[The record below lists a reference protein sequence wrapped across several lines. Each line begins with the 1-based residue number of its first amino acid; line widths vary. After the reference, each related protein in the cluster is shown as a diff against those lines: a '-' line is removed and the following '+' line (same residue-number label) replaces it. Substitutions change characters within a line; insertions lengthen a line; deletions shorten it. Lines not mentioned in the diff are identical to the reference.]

1 MRTLGLEALSSLATA
16 SLLIRYEAKDEAARL
31 FDMLDEDQV
40 EVLRQVGHKNPF
52 DCIEEIIKKG
62 EVLHVMN
69 TELVD
74 QTIQYFL
81 DETLPGIQEKWENII
96 TIEWEKLRQST
107 PEDTQGWVKMIFRV
121 AWRDKN
127 RQTIDAKP
135 LSHFAGD
142 IQVLIQKFSDEL
154 LRYVQGAQQKADEL
168 KKKLSDEAQS
178 LIVRW
183 WYDLVPWCDMLMR
196 LILTEQACTLRY
208 DNSRKNREL
217 IAEIETKLWWV
228 ILIGT
233 HVDWDHIY
241 VTYRVKRSA

>member
-1 MRTLGLEALSSLATA
+1 MQTGWFTPSERSSTHPSGHMRTLGLEALSSLATA

-96 TIEWEKLRQST
+96 TIE
-107 PEDTQGWVKMIFRV
+107 
-121 AWRDKN
+121 
-127 RQTIDAKP
+127 
-135 LSHFAGD
+135 
-142 IQVLIQKFSDEL
+142 
-154 LRYVQGAQQKADEL
+154 
-168 KKKLSDEAQS
+168 
-178 LIVRW
+178 
-183 WYDLVPWCDMLMR
+183 
-196 LILTEQACTLRY
+196 
-208 DNSRKNREL
+208 
-217 IAEIETKLWWV
+217 
-228 ILIGT
+228 
-233 HVDWDHIY
+233 
-241 VTYRVKRSA
+241 